1 MGLPLFSAADEAAG
15 VATGDIEDD
24 GCVRCPHHGRRVDVR
39 TGSCDGQVVQRT
51 YPTRLLPAPDG
62 SAVLEVDVSRLGSLA
77 SDAYVR
83 RADIPL
89 TSRGD
94 AAAATSIFRG
104 DAAAGT
110 WTFRGDAAAGTRT
123 YKARRYNASTSPCV
137 ERARRARAAV
147 TPPEPERHVRRR
159 LEYDSDDSD
168 G

>member
-77 SDAYVR
+77 SDAY
-83 RADIPL
+83 
-89 TSRGD
+89 
-94 AAAATSIFRG
+94 
-104 DAAAGT
+104 
-110 WTFRGDAAAGTRT
+110 
-123 YKARRYNASTSPCV
+123 NASTSPCV